1 MTDEDACFGLHL
13 AAEGMAAEGMA
24 AEGLAQQFR
33 QLGVGLWLRQKMP
46 YSAVARLCRSSAGL
60 AGSQRFISMQ
70 RLPACR

>member
-1 MTDEDACFGLHL
+1 MNDEDACFGWHL

-46 YSAVARLCRSSAGL
+46 FVL
-60 AGSQRFISMQ
+60 IQ
-70 RLPACR
+70 RLPACVGRQRGLQVVSVL